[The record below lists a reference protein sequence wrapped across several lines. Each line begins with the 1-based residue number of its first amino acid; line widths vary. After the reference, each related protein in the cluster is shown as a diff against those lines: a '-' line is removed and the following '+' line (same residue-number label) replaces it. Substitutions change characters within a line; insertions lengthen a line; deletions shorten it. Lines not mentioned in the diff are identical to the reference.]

1 MKSALPAALLF
12 FFSAVAFAITPSVL
26 RCENRAE
33 PLGVEAPAPRLSWQL
48 QAAPGQT
55 NKSQS
60 AYRILVA
67 SSEANLA
74 ADTGDLWDSGKVAT
88 SQSRN
93 IRYAGPALASAQKVH
108 WKVRTWDEA
117 DQPTAWSTPESWTMG
132 LMAPGDW
139 QGASW
144 MGAADT
150 STSQGYAVES
160 ATADAVKWVQVD
172 LGESMSL
179 DTVRIRPQYHNDPG
193 AGGWVAGYGFPLR
206 FKVEVSGVADFSTS
220 TVIADHTAADFANP
234 GNNALSLGAS
244 ATNARYVRFTAT
256 KLWQR
261 GAGLNYVF
269 TLAEI
274 EAVSGDS
281 NIAVGKPVSAND
293 SYEGSGWSKDHLTD
307 GKYQKALPTTLLEN
321 PAAAILLRTE
331 FTIAKPV
338 KRALAT
344 IGTVGYSEL
353 TLNGTK
359 AGDAQL
365 SPEYTDYRKRVP
377 YVMHDVTSAVAQGT
391 NALGLSLAHGFA
403 STHGGGYLGWYGKA
417 APPRVL
423 FRLLVEFNDGTSQT
437 VVSDGTWKWNIGE
450 NTFNDLWV
458 GEKIDKRL
466 AKNGWNLSGYD
477 DDAWFTANILQSPVG
492 TLFARTVAPVKV
504 LETASPTSIDG
515 NLFHFD
521 HLATGW
527 LRLKTSGTAGQ
538 TVSVLQRGDF
548 SSAFGQT
555 AYPEGPQVGMQCTL
569 SGNGEETFE
578 PKWCFHTISKTVRV
592 EGLTQPATP
601 DTLTRVSVGIDLPRA
616 GNFECSNAFLNEQ
629 YQSLL
634 RTQRNYNFDY
644 PMDPSREKTGWSQD
658 VMGMIHTT
666 VYDFDAEEF
675 YWNWWKSMRDTQQAN
690 GYLDPVMPQID
701 IAVPGYNGPW
711 WAGMIVYTP
720 WYLYT
725 YYGDQKYLEEAYPA
739 MKLFMDHLATRAD
752 ADKVISWGLGDW
764 IEVGSTSNP
773 TRTAVSITSTC
784 AYYLYATILQRSATL
799 LGNTSEATTYA
810 ALATEIKDGFNRRFL
825 NASTGQVGAVAD
837 TQTAQILPLYLGM
850 IPEDKKQLVLDRL
863 VANIGERD
871 EHVSTG
877 FVGTIHLLLGLPDFG
892 QAELTHRMVMQQDYP
907 GWNTLV
913 QNGVQMETWNGGQVQ
928 MPSLGG
934 PIGAYLY
941 QILGGIRPAEPGF
954 KKVLIKPAMVGD
966 LTFVNTHHDGPY
978 GRITSNWRKENGQF
992 ILNAVIPPNST
1003 GTVVL
1008 PNGTSHEVG
1017 SGSYQWTIALPI
1029 PPRTSQILLE
1039 DDFDSVSESA
1049 TGFNATLAADQ
1060 QGTLAPTTY
1069 RVTTAGQDWQ
1079 AQHGN
1084 NAAML
1089 LVGDAGYG
1097 ATAAL
1102 NQEFSTPTNEF
1113 DLPISI
1119 QLDARVTDTTVPDCW
1134 SSICIG
1140 SARNIT
1146 ANDHRARFGFL
1157 SVLDGSLQVWIDGVK
1172 QLPESSHAGNSFRI
1186 VLSNTSGNGSA
1197 FNGNGSKATLYD
1209 GPTLVGA
1216 HTLPQLGAGDG
1227 YLSFSANPYQG
1238 SWNITR
1244 IDNLRIELVSDYDAW
1259 SSSLGLTEG
1268 PAGDDDQ
1275 DGHSNLDE
1283 YAFGLDPK
1291 SGASIQPF
1299 SNFPAPSTGT
1309 FSYTRRKRTLSG
1321 MDFTIWTSTNLSD
1334 WTEDRGAV
1342 QNTEAITGT
1351 ERETVEVT
1359 LSPASRTESRLFLRI
1374 SAQSS

>member
-1 MKSALPAALLF
+1 MKIVVPFAFTVLIASIASAL
-12 FFSAVAFAITPSVL
+12 TPSTL
-26 RCENRAE
+26 RCENRVD
-33 PLGVEAPAPRLSWQL
+33 PLGVEASAPRLSWQI

-55 NKSQS
+55 NQSQS

-67 SSEANLA
+67 SSDANLA
-74 ADTGDLWDSGKVAT
+74 ADTGDLWDSGKVNS
-88 SQSRN
+88 SQCRA
-93 IRYAGPALASAQKVH
+93 IRYAGPALASEQKLH
-108 WKVRTWDEA
+108 WKVRVWDKA
-117 DQPTAWSTPESWTMG
+117 DQSTDWSAPATWTMG
-132 LMAPGDW
+132 LLETSDW

-144 MGAADT
+144 IGAADS

-160 ATADAVKWVQVD
+160 ATTDAVKWVQVD
-172 LGESMSL
+172 LGASVAL

-206 FKVEVSGVADFSTS
+206 FKVEVSNVADFSTS
-220 TVIADHTAADFANP
+220 TLISDQTAADFANP
-234 GNNALSLGAS
+234 GNNAVPINAS
-244 ATNARYVRFTAT
+244 AANARYVRFTAT

-274 EAVSGDS
+274 EAISGATNVALNKS
-281 NIAVGKPVSAND
+281 VSAND

-307 GKYQKALPTTLLEN
+307 GKYQQALSPALLDN
-321 PAAAILLRTE
+321 PSAAILLRKE
-331 FTIAKPV
+331 FAIAKPV
-338 KRALAT
+338 KRALAA
-344 IGTVGYSEL
+344 ISTVGWSEL

-377 YVMHDVTSAVAQGT
+377 YVVHDVTAAVAQGT
-391 NALGLSLAHGFA
+391 NALGISLAHGFA
-403 STHGGGYLGWYGKA
+403 STPGGGYLGWYGKA

-423 FRLLVEFNDGTSQT
+423 FRLLVEFTDGTSQT
-437 VVSDGTWKWNIGE
+437 VVSDGSWKWNIGE

-466 AKNGWNLSGYD
+466 AKNGWNLTGYPD
-477 DDAWFTANILQSPVG
+477 AAWFATNILQNPGG
-492 TLFARTVAPVKV
+492 TLFARTVAPVRV
-504 LETASPTSIDG
+504 LETASPTSING

-527 LRLKTSGTAGQ
+527 LRLKTSGSAGQ

-569 SGNGEETFE
+569 SGSGEETFE
-578 PKWCFHTISKTVRV
+578 PKWYFHTISKTVRV
-592 EGLTQPATP
+592 EGLTQPPTP
-601 DTLTRVSVGIDLPRA
+601 DTLTRVSVGIDLPRV
-616 GNFECSNAFLNEQ
+616 GNFECSNAFLNQQ
-629 YQSLL
+629 YQTLL

-658 VMGMIHTT
+658 VMGMIHTS
-666 VYDFDAEEF
+666 VYDFDSEEF

-720 WYLYT
+720 WHLYH
-725 YYGDQKYLEEAYPA
+725 YYGDRKYIEEAYPA

-764 IEVGSTSNP
+764 IEVGSISNP
-773 TRTAVSITSTC
+773 TRTAVPITSTC
-784 AYYLYATILQRSATL
+784 AYYLYATILQRSAEL
-799 LGNTSEATTYA
+799 LGNTSDAATYA

-825 NASTGQVGAVAD
+825 NASTGQVGSVAD

-877 FVGTIHLLLGLPDFG
+877 FVGTIHLLLGLPDLG

-978 GRITSNWRKENGQF
+978 GRITSNWRKENDQF

-1003 GTVVL
+1003 ATVVL

-1017 SGSYQWTIALPI
+1017 SGSYQWTMALPV
-1029 PPRTSQILLE
+1029 PPRTSQLLLE
-1039 DDFDSVSESA
+1039 DDFDSVSESTA
-1049 TGFNATLAADQ
+1049 GFNTTLAADQ
-1060 QGTLAPTTY
+1060 QGTLAPVSYT
-1069 RVTTAGQDWQ
+1069 VTTAGQDWQ

-1084 NAAML
+1084 TAAML

-1102 NQEFSTPTNEF
+1102 NQDFSTPANAF
-1113 DLPISI
+1113 DLPLSI
-1119 QLDARVTDTTVPDCW
+1119 QMDARVTDTTVPGCW
-1134 SSICIG
+1134 SSIGIG
-1140 SARNIT
+1140 SAKNII
-1146 ANDHRARFGFL
+1146 ANDGRIRFGIL
-1157 SVLDGSLQVWIDGVK
+1157 PILNGSMQVWINGIR
-1172 QLPESSHAGNSFRI
+1172 QLPDTSHAGNTFRI
-1186 VLSNTSGNGSA
+1186 VLSNTAGTGSA
-1197 FNGNGSKATLYD
+1197 FNGNGSKAKLYD
-1209 GPTLVGA
+1209 GTTLVG
-1216 HTLPQLGAGDG
+1216 TYPLPQLGSGEG
-1227 YLSFSANPYQG
+1227 YLSFSANPYNG

-1244 IDNLRIELVSDYDAW
+1244 IDNLSITLVSDYDSWKAPINL
-1259 SSSLGLTEG
+1259 SGG
-1268 PAGDDDQ
+1268 PNDDDDQ
-1275 DGHSNLDE
+1275 DGHSNFEE
-1283 YAFGLDPK
+1283 YAFGQNPQGGDSTNPYLD
-1291 SGASIQPF
+1291 
-1299 SNFPAPSTGT
+1299 FPAPSTGT
-1309 FSYTRRKRTLSG
+1309 FTYTRRKRTLSG
-1321 MDFTIWTSTNLSD
+1321 LIFTVSTSTNLTD
-1334 WTEDRGAV
+1334 WTPDSGAL
-1342 QNTEAITGT
+1342 QTTAAIPGT
-1351 ERETVEVT
+1351 DNESVEVT
-1359 LSPASRTESRLFLRI
+1359 LSPALLSETRLFVRI
-1374 SAQSS
+1374 SAQST

>member
-1 MKSALPAALLF
+1 MRFPIFAILVASLITSALALPPT
-12 FFSAVAFAITPSVL
+12 AL
-26 RCENRAE
+26 RCENRVD
-33 PLGVEAPAPRLSWQL
+33 PLGVEAATPRLSWQL

-55 NKSQS
+55 NQSQS

-74 ADTGDLWDSGKVAT
+74 ADTGDLWDSGKVT
-88 SQSRN
+88 SSQSRA
-93 IRYAGPALASAQKVH
+93 IRYAGPALTSEQKLH
-108 WKVRTWDEA
+108 WKVRVWDQA
-117 DQPTAWSTPESWTMG
+117 DQSTDWSAPATWTMG
-132 LMAPGDW
+132 LLESSDW
-139 QGASW
+139 HGASW

-150 STSQGYAVES
+150 SISQGYAVES
-160 ATADAVKWVQVD
+160 ATEDAVKWVQVD
-172 LGESMSL
+172 LGSDTAL
-179 DTVRIRPQYHNDPG
+179 DSVLIRPQFHNDAG
-193 AGGWVAGYGFPLR
+193 AGGWIPGYGFPLR
-206 FKVEVSGVADFSTS
+206 FKVEVSNVADFSTS
-220 TVIADHTAADFANP
+220 TVIADQTGGDFANP
-234 GNNALSLGAS
+234 GHTTLSLPASGA
-244 ATNARYVRFTAT
+244 TARFIRFTAT

-274 EAVSGDS
+274 EAISGAT
-281 NIAVGKPVSAND
+281 NVALNKAVSAND
-293 SYEGSGWSKDHLTD
+293 SYEGSGWSKNHLTN
-307 GKYQKALPTTLLEN
+307 GKYQQALPPALLDN
-321 PAAAILLRTE
+321 PSAAILLRKE
-331 FTIAKPV
+331 FSIAKPV
-338 KRALAT
+338 KRALAA

-377 YVMHDVTSAVAQGT
+377 YVIHDVTSTVAQGA

-403 STHGGGYLGWYGKA
+403 STPGGGYLGWYGRS

-423 FRLLVEFNDGTSQT
+423 FRLLVEFTDGTSQT
-437 VVSDGTWKWNIGE
+437 IISDGSWKWNIGE

-466 AKNGWNLSGYD
+466 AKNGWNLTGYD
-477 DDAWFTANILQSPVG
+477 DSAWFATNLLPNPGG
-492 TLFARTVAPVKV
+492 TLFARTIAPVKV
-504 LETASPTSIDG
+504 LETVSPTSIDG

-527 LRLKTSGTAGQ
+527 LRLKTSGSAGQ

-555 AYPEGPQVGMQCTL
+555 SFPEGPQVGMQCTL

-578 PKWCFHTISKTVRV
+578 PKWFFHTISKTVRV

-644 PMDPSREKTGWSQD
+644 PLDPSREKTGWSQD
-658 VMGMIHTT
+658 VMGMIHSS
-666 VYDFDAEEF
+666 VYDFDSEEF
-675 YWNWWKSMRDTQQAN
+675 YWNWWQSMRDTQQAG

-720 WYLYT
+720 WHLYH
-725 YYGDQKYLEEAYPA
+725 YYGDRKYIEESYPA
-739 MKLFMDHLATRAD
+739 MKSFMDYLATQAD
-752 ADKVISWGLGDW
+752 TDKVISWGLGDW
-764 IEVGSTSNP
+764 IEVGSISNP
-773 TRTAVSITSTC
+773 TRTAVPITSTC
-784 AYYLYATILQRSATL
+784 AYYLYATILHRSAEL
-799 LGNTSEATTYA
+799 LGNTSDAATYA

-825 NASTGQVGAVAD
+825 NATTGQVGAVAD

-863 VANIGERD
+863 VANIHERGD
-871 EHVSTG
+871 HVSTG
-877 FVGTIHLLLGLPDFG
+877 FVGTIHLLLGLPDLG
-892 QAELTHRMVMQQDYP
+892 QAQLTHRMVTQLDYP

-978 GRITSNWRKENGQF
+978 GRITSNWRKENDQF
-992 ILNAVIPPNST
+992 ILDAVIPPNST
-1003 GTVVL
+1003 ATVVL
-1008 PNGTSHEVG
+1008 PNGASHEVG
-1017 SGSYQWTIALPI
+1017 SGTYQWVIELPV
-1029 PPRTSQILLE
+1029 PPRTSQLLLE

-1049 TGFNATLAADQ
+1049 AGFNNTLAADQ
-1060 QGTLAPTTY
+1060 GGSLKPVSYT
-1069 RVTTAGQDWQ
+1069 VTTAGQDWQ

-1084 NAAML
+1084 TAAML
-1089 LVGDAGYG
+1089 LVGDNGYA

-1102 NQEFSTPTNEF
+1102 NRDFSASANEF
-1113 DLPISI
+1113 DLPIAF
-1119 QLDARVTDTTVPDCW
+1119 QMDARVTDTTVPSCW

-1146 ANDHRARFGFL
+1146 ANDNRARFGFL
-1157 SVLDGSLQVWIDGVK
+1157 PVLNGSLQVWIDGVK
-1172 QLPESSHAGNSFRI
+1172 QLPDTSHAGNSFRV
-1186 VLSNTSGNGSA
+1186 VLSNTAGNGSA

-1209 GPTLVGA
+1209 GATPIGTY
-1216 HTLPQLGAGDG
+1216 TLPQLGAGDG
-1227 YLSFSANPYQG
+1227 YLSFSANPYNG
-1238 SWNITR
+1238 SWNLTR

-1283 YAFGLDPK
+1283 YAFGLDPR

-1309 FSYTRRKRTLSG
+1309 FTYTRRKRTLSG
-1321 MDFTIWTSTNLSD
+1321 MDFTIWTSTSLTD
-1334 WTEDRGAV
+1334 WTQDTGAE
-1342 QNTEAITGT
+1342 QNTEAIPGT
-1351 ERETVEVT
+1351 DKETVEVS
-1359 LSPASRTESRLFLRI
+1359 LSPALRSESRLFLRI